1 MRYQM
6 RQRMWS
12 FADNF
17 DIKDEMGNTVYQVKG
32 KVFSWGDKLSM
43 QDRNGQEVAYIA
55 QKLLSLRPQ
64 YTIYRNGEAFAE
76 VRKDF
81 LSLFRD
87 KFTLDVPGPNDYR
100 ITGSILDYEYTF
112 ERQGRVVAQ
121 ISKRFFSFRDI
132 YGIDIVEGEDDV
144 AILATCVVIDMVAHN
159 DDKD

>member
-6 RQRMWS
+6 RQRIWS
-12 FADNF
+12 WGDNF
-17 DIKDEMGNTVYQVKG
+17 DIKDATGNTAYVVKG

-43 QDRNGQEVAYIA
+43 QDAQGREVAYIA
-55 QKLLSLRPQ
+55 QKLFSLRPQ
-64 YTIYRNGEAFAE
+64 YQIYRNGEEFAE

-112 ERQGRVVAQ
+112 ERGGQTVAQ
-121 ISKRFFSFRDI
+121 VSKRWFSFSDT
-132 YGIDIVEGEDDV
+132 YGVDIVEGEDDV
-144 AILATCVVIDMVAHN
+144 AILATCVVIDMIAHG
-159 DDKD
+159 DDDD